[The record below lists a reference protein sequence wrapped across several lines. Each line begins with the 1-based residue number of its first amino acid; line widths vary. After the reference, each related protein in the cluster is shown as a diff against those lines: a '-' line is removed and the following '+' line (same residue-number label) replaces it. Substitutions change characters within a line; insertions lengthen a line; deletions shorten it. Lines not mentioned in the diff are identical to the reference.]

1 MGSEGSSDSPSP
13 APTLA
18 LGCPGQR
25 EGKQGA
31 AMGEGIP
38 KGWGNRELLWVRG
51 SPSSG
56 EHLGCV

>member
-31 AMGEGIP
+31 AMSEGIP